1 MSVSLQ
7 EVILHISDNL
17 KHFNVSL
24 FHPKT
29 SDMERENFIFPFLC
43 NIDVSEFEY
52 VHIDLWTS

>member
-52 VHIDLWTS
+52 VHIDL